1 MPDVAELIA
10 RHAPWAAQDRRWRLT
25 PFEQFMWLDD
35 RPDYPLVFEV
45 VLPFAGPIDPEA
57 MAGAWRFALAR
68 HPLLRATVVAG
79 AEGPLWHAPAGGCRE
94 LDVVWKNGRP
104 PIDPAG
110 GEPPRIDLEQEPGL
124 RGALV
129 ETNDGWDV
137 RLVFHHAC
145 CDGHGARMFLQDL
158 VLAYVVLR
166 DACDDEAPFFR
177 VDATLLDERGVHPGS
192 GGKRS
197 SAWRRLAHVL
207 RFGLRRPAPVAG
219 DVPKAAGRPPGEP
232 TGSVL
237 GHRSHTF
244 SADEM
249 AGMDA
254 VQQRFAATRND
265 IAVAMLFEVLADWQ
279 RKRGLPPRTRMR
291 VAVPTDLRTRA
302 HERMPAANRYTYIF
316 LERDVAEC
324 LAWESL
330 VPGLQRDF
338 QQRSQEG
345 RGGQFLDALRR
356 LAAFPRFT
364 RWGLRRN
371 LCFSTAVLTNLSDP
385 SWRLRKR
392 LPVDAEGMM
401 WLDKARCLDIR
412 IRTPPLRPA
421 TAWGIGIFEYA
432 GRMTVSFRY
441 DTSVISAAAAD
452 AIMSR
457 YVGHWRAILPP
468 AGERSRPAV
477 APAAT
482 VSDAP

>member
-10 RHAPWAAQDRRWRLT
+10 HHAPWAAHDRRWRLT

-45 VLPFAGPIDPEA
+45 VLPFAGPIDPDA
-57 MAGAWRFALAR
+57 MRGAWRFALAR
-68 HPLLRATVVAG
+68 HPLLRATVVTG
-79 AEGPLWHAPAGGCRE
+79 PEGPAWHAPASGWQE
-94 LDVVWKNGRP
+94 LVVTGKHGPRP
-104 PIDPAG
+104 IEPHG
-110 GEPPRIDLEQEPGL
+110 GEPPWIDLEEQPGL
-124 RGALV
+124 RGVLV
-129 ETNDGWDV
+129 ETADGWDV

-158 VLAYVVLR
+158 VLAYAVLR
-166 DACDDEAPFFR
+166 EACDDAAPFFR
-177 VDATLLDERGVHPGS
+177 VDADLLDERGLHAGN
-192 GGKRS
+192 GGAR
-197 SAWRRLAHVL
+197 APVWRRLAHVL

-219 DVPKAAGRPPGEP
+219 DVPRETGRRPGEP
-232 TGSVL
+232 PGSVL

-244 SADEM
+244 PADAMSA
-249 AGMDA
+249 MDA
-254 VQQRFAATRND
+254 VQRRFAATRND

-279 RKRGLPPRTRMR
+279 RKRGVAPRTRMR
-291 VAVPTDLRTRA
+291 VAVPADLRTRA

-316 LERDVAEC
+316 LERDVSEC
-324 LAWESL
+324 REWEAL

-392 LPVDAEGMM
+392 LPVDAAGLM

-412 IRTPPLRPA
+412 IRTPPLRPG

-441 DTSVISAAAAD
+441 DTTVISSAAAD
-452 AIMSR
+452 AIMDR
-457 YVGHWRAILPP
+457 YVGHWQAVL
-468 AGERSRPAV
+468 ALGAEARSPAV
-477 APAAT
+477 LPAAT
-482 VSDAP
+482 CSDVP